1 LLNLKELPI
10 KIEIGTAEKLKKVV
24 VDNFFI
30 FKDIAL
36 FLPERYKIDDFIRN
50 YAGNQYQ
57 YLDGMIQGF
66 SNFRRKFQ
74 ELFKID
80 PLTTNAITI
89 GQISYEIFRGQYY
102 DSTETPLYTV
112 YNEILHKYF
121 SNVRAGRAEV
131 FQRYAWNDDRSV
143 LLYID
148 CNACYSHAMQQDLP
162 FGIPELELPSQEVE
176 DYFKNL
182 RKGSEEKSENVFKG
196 FLIVDLEYSPEQQ
209 ERVKDFPPL
218 GEKKRIRTQRG
229 SERKLVFDLCDKYRY
244 FIYGPVLEKLLIH
257 DLVTLRKIHWV
268 IRMESGPVCK
278 KFVDNISGLRQ
289 EAENM
294 WRDRG
299 GEENL
304 WQKELCKLVQNSLT
318 GKFNQD
324 DLQFRDFRIVRTPFE
339 FQRVYHRGHIT
350 NFTRFN
356 DNLCLLE
363 LIPKGKKMYR
373 RVPYLQNAI
382 LDLSKWTMIDLYYN
396 VLKKKF
402 PNIELCYTDTDSF
415 IFKVKLDDKETF
427 TTTEAKKN
435 KFFQIIGDELKTKY
449 FAEPGDVTPGKFK
462 IEDVLSRGIFLAPKI
477 YIFERLQGSIKVV
490 QSGSSPSGNDNTL
503 RSYAEILVH
512 GHSEATFTQN
522 QNKIGSDS
530 GIIKQTTTTIEK
542 KLNISQFD
550 QKRKVLGTLEEL
562 KIVGSGNDNY
572 CWTVSGTANIY
583 TEPFKET
590 EAEINDFIN
599 HAFDNHCARV
609 GIEKNDSN
617 KRTFR
622 ETLESCFNSGM
633 SWTGYGIN
641 WNNDHLIPVKFY
653 EECKK
658 EGEIVKYRCGLEKQS
673 IEKTIKL
680 SITSKKKI
688 IELFKSWDNL
698 RPLDINENS
707 SKKEILTRETQEYL
721 AKHIKEFQEILR
733 KESEEKFKESEDRRR
748 TKREKIFKIKKLKE
762 EDFLEEVR
770 KVLGKTPED
779 EIYSMFLRSDTTTND
794 MPSPLQEEEEEIEVS
809 DEQREIYNQIM
820 NVHCAFLTGPAGT
833 GKTRLLHYIAK
844 KNPGLAKLATTGRAA
859 NNILGQTVHSFF
871 CLNEQGHSNLFNM
884 KGRRDYI
891 STHSM
896 IIIDEVSMLPP
907 KILDKIDSLLR
918 IIHNNDKPFGGVKII
933 VCGDLL
939 QIPPIKADPVFRAGA
954 WKHFKIFELQRN
966 YRQEKKE
973 FQEVLS
979 NIRLR
984 EPTDEEIKFLIEKSK
999 KSVKK
1004 KDLSFYYMPNEKTNR
1019 GTQQK
1024 VPW

>member
-1 LLNLKELPI
+1 
-10 KIEIGTAEKLKKVV
+10 
-24 VDNFFI
+24 
-30 FKDIAL
+30 
-36 FLPERYKIDDFIRN
+36 
-50 YAGNQYQ
+50 
-57 YLDGMIQGF
+57 
-66 SNFRRKFQ
+66 
-74 ELFKID
+74 
-80 PLTTNAITI
+80 
-89 GQISYEIFRGQYY
+89 
-102 DSTETPLYTV
+102 
-112 YNEILHKYF
+112 
-121 SNVRAGRAEV
+121 
-131 FQRYAWNDDRSV
+131 
-143 LLYID
+143 
-148 CNACYSHAMQQDLP
+148 
-162 FGIPELELPSQEVE
+162 
-176 DYFKNL
+176 
-182 RKGSEEKSENVFKG
+182 
-196 FLIVDLEYSPEQQ
+196 
-209 ERVKDFPPL
+209 
-218 GEKKRIRTQRG
+218 
-229 SERKLVFDLCDKYRY
+229 
-244 FIYGPVLEKLLIH
+244 
-257 DLVTLRKIHWV
+257 
-268 IRMESGPVCK
+268 
-278 KFVDNISGLRQ
+278 
-289 EAENM
+289 
-294 WRDRG
+294 
-299 GEENL
+299 
-304 WQKELCKLVQNSLT
+304 
-318 GKFNQD
+318 
-324 DLQFRDFRIVRTPFE
+324 
-339 FQRVYHRGHIT
+339 
-350 NFTRFN
+350 
-356 DNLCLLE
+356 
-363 LIPKGKKMYR
+363 
-373 RVPYLQNAI
+373 
-382 LDLSKWTMIDLYYN
+382 
-396 VLKKKF
+396 
-402 PNIELCYTDTDSF
+402 
-415 IFKVKLDDKETF
+415 
-427 TTTEAKKN
+427 
-435 KFFQIIGDELKTKY
+435 
-449 FAEPGDVTPGKFK
+449 
-462 IEDVLSRGIFLAPKI
+462 
-477 YIFERLQGSIKVV
+477 
-490 QSGSSPSGNDNTL
+490 
-503 RSYAEILVH
+503 
-512 GHSEATFTQN
+512 
-522 QNKIGSDS
+522 
-530 GIIKQTTTTIEK
+530 
-542 KLNISQFD
+542 
-550 QKRKVLGTLEEL
+550 
-562 KIVGSGNDNY
+562 
-572 CWTVSGTANIY
+572 
-583 TEPFKET
+583 
-590 EAEINDFIN
+590 
-599 HAFDNHCARV
+599 
-609 GIEKNDSN
+609 
-617 KRTFR
+617 
-622 ETLESCFNSGM
+622 M

-1004 KDLSFYYMPNEKTNR
+1004 KICPFIICPTKKQTEEHNKKSLGKLKRSEETIRMEKTTTQWCNTVFEYEETNLLNELKLKIGAR
-1019 GTQQK
+1019 VMITSNLLQHLGIVNGTVALVKGFVKEGERVSRIQLLTLGRELEIPRIHRFQK
-1024 VPW
+1024 NKKHKAWEKFSQFPLCLAYAITVHKAQGLSLNEAIVVINNMFSKGQLYTALSRVKEIRNLELSLGFERDHNINVEDQKKQALRNGWKVCEESLKQYQEMRKKN